1 MAEKSRTPAK
11 NDLNERQKKFADYVV
26 KLGRSRAREAAE
38 KAGYSKK
45 TASVQANQLL
55 KNLKIKAYIEKRL
68 KTAAE
73 PKEREEAD
81 RKLVADGDEVLQF
94 LTATM
99 RGEVKDQFGL
109 DAQLKDRLAA
119 AKELQRIIDITKKTE
134 DNSETLGALIIQP
147 VYGAPEDGDDD
158 GTE

>member
-1 MAEKSRTPAK
+1 MAESSRTPAE
-11 NDLNERQKKFADYVV
+11 LNERQKKFADYVI

-38 KAGYSKK
+38 IAGYSKK

-55 KNLKIKAYIEKRL
+55 KNLKIKAYIKERI

-73 PKEREEAD
+73 PKERAEAD

-119 AKELQRIIDITKKTE
+119 AKELQRIIDVAKKT
-134 DNSETLGALIIQP
+134 DDGGSEGGALIIQP
-147 VYGAPEDGDDD
+147 VYGAPEEEDD
-158 GTE
+158 E

>member
-1 MAEKSRTPAK
+1 MAESSRTPA
-11 NDLNERQKKFADYVV
+11 NELNERQKKFADYVI

-38 KAGYSKK
+38 IAGYSKK

-55 KNLKIKAYIEKRL
+55 KNLKIKAYIEERI

-73 PKEREEAD
+73 PRERAEAD

-119 AKELQRIIDITKKTE
+119 AKELQRIIDVAKKA
-134 DNSETLGALIIQP
+134 DDGGSEGGALIIQP
-147 VYGAPEDGDDD
+147 IYGAPEVDDD
-158 GTE
+158 E

>member
-1 MAEKSRTPAK
+1 MAESSRTPA
-11 NDLNERQKKFADYVV
+11 NDLNERQKKFADYVI
-26 KLGRSRAREAAE
+26 KLGRSRAKEAAE
-38 KAGYSKK
+38 IAGYSKK
-45 TASVQANQLL
+45 TAGVQANQLL
-55 KNLKIKAYIEKRL
+55 KNLKVKAYIKERI

-73 PKEREEAD
+73 PRERAEAD

-119 AKELQRIIDITKKTE
+119 AKELQRIIDVAKKT
-134 DNSETLGALIIQP
+134 DDAGSEGGALIIQP
-147 VYGAPEDGDDD
+147 VYGAPEDEDD
-158 GTE
+158 E

>member
-1 MAEKSRTPAK
+1 MAESSKTPAE
-11 NDLNERQKKFADYVV
+11 LNERQKKFADYVI

-38 KAGYSKK
+38 IAGYSKK

-55 KNLKIKAYIEKRL
+55 KNLKIKAYIEERI

-73 PKEREEAD
+73 PRERAEAD

-119 AKELQRIIDITKKTE
+119 AKELQRIIDVAKKS
-134 DNSETLGALIIQP
+134 DDGGSEGGALIIQP
-147 VYGAPEDGDDD
+147 VYGAPEVDDD
-158 GTE
+158 G

>member
-1 MAEKSRTPAK
+1 MAESSRTPAE
-11 NDLNERQKKFADYVV
+11 LNERQKKFADYVI
-26 KLGRSRAREAAE
+26 KLGRSRAKEAAE
-38 KAGYSKK
+38 IAGYSKK
-45 TASVQANQLL
+45 TAGVQANQLL
-55 KNLKIKAYIEKRL
+55 KNLKVKAYIKERI

-73 PKEREEAD
+73 PKERAEAD

-119 AKELQRIIDITKKTE
+119 AKELQRIIDVAKKT
-134 DNSETLGALIIQP
+134 DDGGSEGGALNIQP
-147 VYGAPEDGDDD
+147 VYGAPEDEDD
-158 GTE
+158 E

>member
-1 MAEKSRTPAK
+1 MAESSRTPA
-11 NDLNERQKKFADYVV
+11 NELNERQKKFADYVI
-26 KLGRSRAREAAE
+26 KLGRSRAKEAAE
-38 KAGYSKK
+38 IAGYSKK
-45 TASVQANQLL
+45 TAGVQANQLL
-55 KNLKIKAYIEKRL
+55 KNLKVKAYIKERI

-73 PKEREEAD
+73 PKERAEAE

-119 AKELQRIIDITKKTE
+119 AKELQRIIDVAKKS
-134 DNSETLGALIIQP
+134 DDGGSEGGALIIQP
-147 VYGAPEDGDDD
+147 VYGAPEVDDD
-158 GTE
+158 G

>member
-1 MAEKSRTPAK
+1 MAESSRTPA
-11 NDLNERQKKFADYVV
+11 NDLNERQKKFADYVI
-26 KLGRSRAREAAE
+26 KLGRSRAKEAAE
-38 KAGYSKK
+38 IAGYSKK
-45 TASVQANQLL
+45 TAGVQANQLL
-55 KNLKIKAYIEKRL
+55 KNLKVKAYIKERI

-73 PKEREEAD
+73 PRERAEAD

-119 AKELQRIIDITKKTE
+119 AKELQRIIDVAKKA
-134 DNSETLGALIIQP
+134 DDGGSEGGTTLIIQP
-147 VYGAPEDGDDD
+147 VYGAPEVDDD
-158 GTE
+158 E

>member
-1 MAEKSRTPAK
+1 MAESSRTPAE
-11 NDLNERQKKFADYVV
+11 LNERQKKFADYVI
-26 KLGRSRAREAAE
+26 KLGRSRAKEAAE
-38 KAGYSKK
+38 IAGYSKK
-45 TASVQANQLL
+45 TAGVQANQLL
-55 KNLKIKAYIEKRL
+55 KNLKVKAYIKERI

-73 PKEREEAD
+73 PRERAEAD

-119 AKELQRIIDITKKTE
+119 AKELQRIIDVAKKT
-134 DNSETLGALIIQP
+134 DDCGSDGGVLIIQP
-147 VYGAPEDGDDD
+147 VYGAPEDEDD
-158 GTE
+158 E

>member
-1 MAEKSRTPAK
+1 MAESSRTPAE
-11 NDLNERQKKFADYVV
+11 LNERQKKFADYVI
-26 KLGRSRAREAAE
+26 KLGRSRAKEAAE
-38 KAGYSKK
+38 IAGYSKK
-45 TASVQANQLL
+45 TAGVQANQLL
-55 KNLKIKAYIEKRL
+55 KNLKVKAYIKERI

-73 PKEREEAD
+73 PRERAEAD

-119 AKELQRIIDITKKTE
+119 AKELQRIIDVAKKT
-134 DNSETLGALIIQP
+134 DDGGSEGGALIIQP
-147 VYGAPEDGDDD
+147 VYGAPEDEDD
-158 GTE
+158 E

>member
-1 MAEKSRTPAK
+1 MAESSRTPAE
-11 NDLNERQKKFADYVV
+11 LNERQKKFADYVI

-38 KAGYSKK
+38 IAGYSKK

-55 KNLKIKAYIEKRL
+55 KNLKIKAYIEERI

-73 PKEREEAD
+73 PRERAEAD

-119 AKELQRIIDITKKTE
+119 AKELQRIIDVAKKS
-134 DNSETLGALIIQP
+134 DDGGSEGGALIIQP
-147 VYGAPEDGDDD
+147 IYGAPEVDDD
-158 GTE
+158 G

>member
-1 MAEKSRTPAK
+1 MAESSKTPA
-11 NDLNERQKKFADYVV
+11 NELNERQKKFADYVI

-38 KAGYSKK
+38 IAGYSKR

-55 KNLKIKAYIEKRL
+55 KNLKIKAYIKERI

-73 PKEREEAD
+73 PRERAEAD

-119 AKELQRIIDITKKTE
+119 AKELQRIIDVAKKS
-134 DNSETLGALIIQP
+134 DDGGSEGGALIIQP
-147 VYGAPEDGDDD
+147 VYGAPEVDDD
-158 GTE
+158 E

>member
-1 MAEKSRTPAK
+1 MAESSRTPAE
-11 NDLNERQKKFADYVV
+11 LNERQKKFADYVI

-38 KAGYSKK
+38 IAGYSKK

-55 KNLKIKAYIEKRL
+55 KNLKIKAYIEERI

-73 PKEREEAD
+73 PRERAEAD

-119 AKELQRIIDITKKTE
+119 AKELQRIIDVAKKS
-134 DNSETLGALIIQP
+134 DDGGSEGGALIIQP
-147 VYGAPEDGDDD
+147 VYGAPEDEDD
-158 GTE
+158 G

>member
-1 MAEKSRTPAK
+1 MAESSRTPAE
-11 NDLNERQKKFADYVV
+11 LNERQKKFADYVI

-38 KAGYSKK
+38 IAGYSKK

-55 KNLKIKAYIEKRL
+55 KNLKIKDYIKERI

-73 PKEREEAD
+73 PKERAEAD

-119 AKELQRIIDITKKTE
+119 AKELQRIIDVAKKT
-134 DNSETLGALIIQP
+134 DDGGSEGGALIIQP
-147 VYGAPEDGDDD
+147 VYGAPEDEDD
-158 GTE
+158 E

>member
-1 MAEKSRTPAK
+1 MAESSRTPAE
-11 NDLNERQKKFADYVV
+11 LNERQKKFADYVI

-38 KAGYSKK
+38 IAGYSKK

-55 KNLKIKAYIEKRL
+55 KNLKIKDYIKERI

-73 PKEREEAD
+73 PRERAEAD

-119 AKELQRIIDITKKTE
+119 AKELQRIIDVAKKT
-134 DNSETLGALIIQP
+134 DDGGSEGGALIIQP
-147 VYGAPEDGDDD
+147 VYGAPEDEDD
-158 GTE
+158 E

>member
-1 MAEKSRTPAK
+1 MAESSRTPA
-11 NDLNERQKKFADYVV
+11 NELNERQKKFADYVI

-38 KAGYSKK
+38 IAGYSKK

-55 KNLKIKAYIEKRL
+55 KNLKIKAYIEERI

-73 PKEREEAD
+73 PRERAEAD

-119 AKELQRIIDITKKTE
+119 AKELQRIIDVAKKS
-134 DNSETLGALIIQP
+134 DDGGSEGGALIIQP
-147 VYGAPEDGDDD
+147 VYGAPEVDDD
-158 GTE
+158 G

>member
-1 MAEKSRTPAK
+1 MAESSRTPA
-11 NDLNERQKKFADYVV
+11 NNELNERQKKFADYVI

-38 KAGYSKK
+38 IAGYSKK

-55 KNLKIKAYIEKRL
+55 KNLKIKAYIEERI

-73 PKEREEAD
+73 PRERAEAD

-119 AKELQRIIDITKKTE
+119 AKELQRIIDVTKKS
-134 DNSETLGALIIQP
+134 DDGGSEGGALIIQP
-147 VYGAPEDGDDD
+147 VYGAPEDEDD
-158 GTE
+158 G

>member
-1 MAEKSRTPAK
+1 MADESRATPAELTQK
-11 NDLNERQKKFADYVV
+11 QKKFADYLI
-26 KLGRSRAREAAE
+26 KLGRDRATEAA
-38 KAGYSKK
+38 KLAGYSEKSARQSGYANIQK
-45 TASVQANQLL
+45 ASV
-55 KNLKIKAYIEKRL
+55 KAYIEERL

-73 PKEREEAD
+73 PRERAEAE

-119 AKELQRIIDITKKTE
+119 AKELQRIIDVAKKS
-134 DNSETLGALIIQP
+134 DDGGSEGGALIIQP
-147 VYGAPEDGDDD
+147 VYGAPEVDDD
-158 GTE
+158 G

>member
-1 MAEKSRTPAK
+1 MAESSRTPAE
-11 NDLNERQKKFADYVV
+11 LNERQKKFADYVI
-26 KLGRSRAREAAE
+26 KLGRSRAKEAAE
-38 KAGYSKK
+38 IAGYSKK
-45 TASVQANQLL
+45 TAGVQANQLL
-55 KNLKIKAYIEKRL
+55 KNLKVKAYIKERI

-73 PKEREEAD
+73 PRERAEAD

-119 AKELQRIIDITKKTE
+119 AKELQRIIDVAKKS
-134 DNSETLGALIIQP
+134 DDGGSEGGALIIQP
-147 VYGAPEDGDDD
+147 VYGAPEVDDD
-158 GTE
+158 G

>member
-1 MAEKSRTPAK
+1 MAESSRTPAE
-11 NDLNERQKKFADYVV
+11 LNERQKKFADYVI

-38 KAGYSKK
+38 IAGYSKK

-55 KNLKIKAYIEKRL
+55 KNLKIKAYIKERI

-73 PKEREEAD
+73 PRERAEAD

-119 AKELQRIIDITKKTE
+119 AKELQRIIDVAKKS
-134 DNSETLGALIIQP
+134 DDGGSEGGALIIQP
-147 VYGAPEDGDDD
+147 VYGAPEVDDD
-158 GTE
+158 G

>member
-1 MAEKSRTPAK
+1 MAESSKTPA
-11 NDLNERQKKFADYVV
+11 NELNERQKKFANYVI

-38 KAGYSKK
+38 IAGYSKK

-55 KNLKIKAYIEKRL
+55 KNLKIKAYIEERI

-73 PKEREEAD
+73 PRERAEAD

-119 AKELQRIIDITKKTE
+119 AKELQRIIDVAKKS
-134 DNSETLGALIIQP
+134 DDGGSEGGALIIQP
-147 VYGAPEDGDDD
+147 IYGAPEVDDD
-158 GTE
+158 G

>member
-1 MAEKSRTPAK
+1 MAESSRTPAE
-11 NDLNERQKKFADYVV
+11 LNERQKKFADYVI

-38 KAGYSKK
+38 IAGYSKK

-55 KNLKIKAYIEKRL
+55 KNLKIKDYIKERI

-73 PKEREEAD
+73 PKERAEAD

-119 AKELQRIIDITKKTE
+119 AKELQRIIDVAKKT
-134 DNSETLGALIIQP
+134 DDCGSDGGALIIQP
-147 VYGAPEDGDDD
+147 VYGAPEDEDD
-158 GTE
+158 E

>member
-1 MAEKSRTPAK
+1 MAESSRTPA
-11 NDLNERQKKFADYVV
+11 NELNERQKKFADYVI
-26 KLGRSRAREAAE
+26 KLGRSRAKEAAE
-38 KAGYSKK
+38 IAGYSKK
-45 TASVQANQLL
+45 TAGVQANQLL
-55 KNLKIKAYIEKRL
+55 KNLKVKAYIKERI

-73 PKEREEAD
+73 PKERAEAD

-119 AKELQRIIDITKKTE
+119 AKELQRIIDVTKKS
-134 DNSETLGALIIQP
+134 DDGGSEGGVLIIQP
-147 VYGAPEDGDDD
+147 VYGAPEVDDD
-158 GTE
+158 G

>member
-1 MAEKSRTPAK
+1 MAESSRTPAE
-11 NDLNERQKKFADYVV
+11 LNERQKKFADYVI

-38 KAGYSKK
+38 IAGYSKK

-55 KNLKIKAYIEKRL
+55 KNLKIKAYIKERI

-73 PKEREEAD
+73 PKERAEAD

-119 AKELQRIIDITKKTE
+119 AKELQRIIDVAKKS
-134 DNSETLGALIIQP
+134 DDGGSEGGALIIQP
-147 VYGAPEDGDDD
+147 VYGAPEVDDD
-158 GTE
+158 G

>member
-1 MAEKSRTPAK
+1 MAESLRTPAE
-11 NDLNERQKKFADYVV
+11 LNERQKKFADYVI

-38 KAGYSKK
+38 IAGYSKK

-55 KNLKIKAYIEKRL
+55 KNLKIKAYIEERI

-73 PKEREEAD
+73 PRGRAEAD

-119 AKELQRIIDITKKTE
+119 AKELQRIIDVAKKT
-134 DNSETLGALIIQP
+134 DDSGSEGGALIIQP
-147 VYGAPEDGDDD
+147 VYGAPEDEDD
-158 GTE
+158 G

>member
-1 MAEKSRTPAK
+1 MAESSRTPAE
-11 NDLNERQKKFADYVV
+11 LNERQKKFADYVI

-38 KAGYSKK
+38 IAGYSKK
-45 TASVQANQLL
+45 TAGVQANQLL
-55 KNLKIKAYIEKRL
+55 KNLKIKDYIKERI

-73 PKEREEAD
+73 PKERAEAD

-119 AKELQRIIDITKKTE
+119 AKELQRIIDVAKKT
-134 DNSETLGALIIQP
+134 DDGGSEGGALIIQP
-147 VYGAPEDGDDD
+147 VYGAPEDEDD
-158 GTE
+158 E

>member
-1 MAEKSRTPAK
+1 MAESSKTPA
-11 NDLNERQKKFADYVV
+11 NELNERQKKFADYVI

-38 KAGYSKK
+38 IAGYSKK

-55 KNLKIKAYIEKRL
+55 KNLKIKAYIEERI

-73 PKEREEAD
+73 PRERAEAD

-119 AKELQRIIDITKKTE
+119 AKELQRIIDVAKKS
-134 DNSETLGALIIQP
+134 DDGGSEGGALIIQP
-147 VYGAPEDGDDD
+147 VYGAPEDEDD
-158 GTE
+158 G